1 MNAINKYLPFGLKA
15 EKIMPFFI
23 IFKLL
28 TFSGFI
34 AYMMN
39 RWNDISSASSNC
51 CLTNLSTTVVL
62 IWDFKYNP
70 FGVDKDGI

>member
-1 MNAINKYLPFGLKA
+1 MNYFSSIKKISQYCLNDYKKMNAINKNLPFGLKA
-15 EKIMPFFI
+15 EKIMPSFI

-39 RWNDISSASSNC
+39 R
-51 CLTNLSTTVVL
+51 
-62 IWDFKYNP
+62 
-70 FGVDKDGI
+70 

>member
-39 RWNDISSASSNC
+39 R
-51 CLTNLSTTVVL
+51 
-62 IWDFKYNP
+62 
-70 FGVDKDGI
+70 

>member
-15 EKIMPFFI
+15 QKIMPIFI

-39 RWNDISSASSNC
+39 R
-51 CLTNLSTTVVL
+51 
-62 IWDFKYNP
+62 
-70 FGVDKDGI
+70 

>member
-1 MNAINKYLPFGLKA
+1 MNLFSFIKKIDKYYSINHTKMNAINKYLPFGLKA
-15 EKIMPFFI
+15 QKIMPFFI

-39 RWNDISSASSNC
+39 R
-51 CLTNLSTTVVL
+51 
-62 IWDFKYNP
+62 
-70 FGVDKDGI
+70 

>member
-1 MNAINKYLPFGLKA
+1 MNYFSIIKKLVSITKMIIKKMNAINKYLPFGLKA
-15 EKIMPFFI
+15 EKIMPSFI

-39 RWNDISSASSNC
+39 R
-51 CLTNLSTTVVL
+51 
-62 IWDFKYNP
+62 
-70 FGVDKDGI
+70 